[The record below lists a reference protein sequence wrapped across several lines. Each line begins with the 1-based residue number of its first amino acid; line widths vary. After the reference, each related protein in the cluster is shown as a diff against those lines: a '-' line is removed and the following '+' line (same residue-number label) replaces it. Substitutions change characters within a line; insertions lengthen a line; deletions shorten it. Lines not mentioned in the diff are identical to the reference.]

1 MKTKTWKLPKPE
13 KVNGEWEWLPL
24 VRIGRFLPFG
34 YRQDPNDSDIL
45 LPIPEELELFEQAKK
60 HLNQY
65 SYREVS
71 AWLSEISGRY
81 ISHVG
86 LFKRVK
92 IEQKRKGAASIQRFY
107 AERYKEAA
115 EKAEKLE
122 SNRLGKRSA
131 AGESPGSG
139 QATTD

>member
-1 MKTKTWKLPKPE
+1 MKTKTWKLPNPE
-13 KVNGEWEWLPL
+13 KVNGEWEWVPL
-24 VRIGRFLPFG
+24 VRVGRFLPFG
-34 YRQDPNDSDIL
+34 YRQDPDDSDIL

-60 HLNQY
+60 HLSQY
-65 SYREVS
+65 SYREVA
-71 AWLSEISGRY
+71 AWLSEASGRY

-92 IEQKRKGAASIQRFY
+92 IEQKRKAAASIQRFY

-122 SNRLGKRSA
+122 ANRLSERRAVEDSA
-131 AGESPGSG
+131 SPGKE
-139 QATTD
+139 

>member
-13 KVNGEWEWLPL
+13 KVNGEWEWVPL
-24 VRIGRFLPFG
+24 VRVGRFLPFG

-45 LPIPEELELFEQAKK
+45 LPIPEELELFEQAKR

-65 SYREVS
+65 SYREVA
-71 AWLSEISGRY
+71 AWLSEVSGRY

-92 IEQKRKGAASIQRFY
+92 IEQKRKAAASIQRFY

-122 SNRLGKRSA
+122 NNRLGKRRPV
-131 AGESPGSG
+131 GESSS
-139 QATTD
+139 